1 MGHVQKR
8 MGTRLRN
15 LKKSS
20 GKKVLSD
27 GKTIGGRGRL
37 TGAVIDQLSTY
48 YGKAIRA
55 NKNSVEDM
63 TKAIWATYYHK
74 TSTDANPQILI

>member
-1 MGHVQKR
+1 MTVQSKNR
-8 MGTRLRN
+8 VRGPRTEEMGTRLRN

-27 GKTIGGRGRL
+27 GKTIGLRGRL

-55 NKNSVEDM
+55 NK
-63 TKAIWATYYHK
+63 TLLKI
-74 TSTDANPQILI
+74 